1 MHLTSMILA
10 EKGTILQVT
19 EHGGTRC
26 PSESDSGEARS
37 NCPPHSECGEASSP
51 LPTPSGSGRVHP
63 ETPLSRL
70 DSRADTVHLESPSS
84 PLPNPGSDVQPESAP
99 CGSATG
105 GRGPSPL
112 AKEQPPLLKATP
124 SRSVLSDSGK
134 AYTVCI
140 IITLALLSV
149 LSPA

>member
-1 MHLTSMILA
+1 MILG

-19 EHGGTRC
+19 EYGGTRC

-51 LPTPSGSGRVHP
+51 LPTQSGSGRVHP
-63 ETPLSRL
+63 ETPPSHL
-70 DSRADTVHLESPSS
+70 DSDTVHLESPSS

-105 GRGPSPL
+105 GRGPNPL
-112 AKEQPPLLKATP
+112 AKEQPLQLKATP
-124 SRSVLSDSGK
+124 SRSVLLDSGN

-140 IITLALLSV
+140 TITLALHSV
-149 LSPA
+149 FSPACFS